1 MCRKDHYKVHDSPP
15 ESSLEIE
22 TPVEQA
28 TVPGQHLSPLVI
40 AGTSIRPFD
49 ESVSEVRV
57 TDGFLKFRTSSNN
70 ECRINT
76 VMKAYEIDH
85 AYGFLS
91 YAPYGQARARTY
103 LGKPLIKSH
112 VVGSIRTF

>member
-28 TVPGQHLSPLVI
+28 TEPGQLLSPLVI

-49 ESVSEVRV
+49 ESLSEVRV
-57 TDGFLKFRTSSNN
+57 TDGFLKF
-70 ECRINT
+70 
-76 VMKAYEIDH
+76 
-85 AYGFLS
+85 
-91 YAPYGQARARTY
+91 
-103 LGKPLIKSH
+103 
-112 VVGSIRTF
+112 